1 MSKTRELAKAMREL
15 ADLYDELANVEENK
29 ELDEQ
34 QEEKELENLMGR
46 ILLKSLAIQKLQ

>member
-15 ADLYDELANVEENK
+15 ADLYDELANIEENK

-34 QEEKELENLMGR
+34 QEEKEMESVLGR
-46 ILLKSLAIQKLQ
+46 ILLKSVMIQKLQ

>member
-1 MSKTRELAKAMREL
+1 MSKTRELAKTMREL

-34 QEEKELENLMGR
+34 QKEKEMENLLGR